1 MAFVLADRIEKIKY
15 LEDIALKTCGGCKAQ
30 KDNTL
35 FSKDRTRPDGL
46 YPLCKTCRSPKNSD
60 YRKRIAEQNKLVPLE
75 KTCACCKSN
84 KASSEFKTCKN
95 NLDGLYSYCTNC
107 DKAKRQ
113 VLRYRWAYGFS
124 KEEAETFA
132 QNNIGKCQ
140 ICKVDGKL
148 FVDHCHATGKVRG
161 FVCNACNLILGF
173 AKDNS
178 NTLKAAA
185 EYLEGL
191 R

>member
-1 MAFVLADRIEKIKY
+1 MAFVLADHIEKTEHLK
-15 LEDIALKTCGGCKAQ
+15 DVALKTCGGCKTQ
-30 KDNTL
+30 KEHAL

-46 YPLCKTCRSPKNSD
+46 YPLCKTCRSPKNTE
-60 YRKRIAEQNKLVPLE
+60 YRKRIAGQSKLIPLE
-75 KTCACCKSN
+75 KTCACCKN
-84 KASSEFKTCKN
+84 TKENSEFKRCKN
-95 NLDGLYSYCTNC
+95 NLDGLYSYCTDC

-113 VLRYRWAYGFS
+113 VLRYRLSYGFS
-124 KEEAETFA
+124 KEEAEAFA

-140 ICKVDGKL
+140 ICKVKSKL
-148 FVDHCHATGKVRG
+148 FVDHCHTTGKIRG
-161 FVCNACNLILGF
+161 FVCNSCNLILGF

-191 R
+191 K